1 MKTLAWIDG
10 IGLRGPGL
18 AGWFAS
24 IDVLAGRAPHDATP
38 TALMPPSALPPAE
51 RRRVGKGVKV
61 ALEVGFEAC
70 LHADRAAASLASVFT
85 SSSGDGDNCDA
96 ICRELADER
105 LISPTRFHNSVHNAP
120 SGYWG
125 IASGS
130 MHPSTSLCAFDDSF
144 TAGLD
149 DALSQLACGV
159 DAVLL
164 VAYDAPYP
172 EPLRAARPTPDSFA
186 IALVLAREPGPRTIA
201 RIECDVLST
210 RLPPT
215 AMASATLE
223 DCRTYIPA
231 ARALP
236 LLAAIARGVND
247 ETLVMTGSND
257 TTFAL
262 RVAAATDSTERSSRM
277 ACV

>member
-24 IDVLAGRAPHDATP
+24 IDVLAGRAPHDAKP

-61 ALEVGFEAC
+61 SLEVGFEAC